1 MCAVLLELSAAAAI
15 AEFGNSRCVREY
27 MKKFS
32 LINLGMKISPRKIE
46 GEEIRGNQVQVLI
59 YVLISRVALD
69 VNRESSDM

>member
-32 LINLGMKISPRKIE
+32 LINFLLLLNFFDRRKFPFPKSGSAE
-46 GEEIRGNQVQVLI
+46 QSL
-59 YVLISRVALD
+59 
-69 VNRESSDM
+69 